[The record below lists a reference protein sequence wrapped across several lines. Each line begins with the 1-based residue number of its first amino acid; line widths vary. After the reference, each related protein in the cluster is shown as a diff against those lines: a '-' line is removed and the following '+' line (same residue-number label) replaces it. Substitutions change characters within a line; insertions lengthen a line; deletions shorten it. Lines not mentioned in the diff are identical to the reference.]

1 MSDARGKGPGA
12 EAVVLNRGADPL
24 VGRVIN
30 DRFRVL
36 ALIAR
41 GGMGRV
47 YRAEQQPLGRLV
59 ALKVLAHSEDDNDPD
74 FQQRFFLEAATCAK
88 LRHGNT
94 VTVFDYGRTDDDVYF
109 IAMELLEGRTLR
121 QAMTQDGPFSPGR
134 ATHVALQIGRS
145 LREAHG
151 MGVTHRDLKP
161 GNVFLIR
168 QDEESDFVKVL
179 DFGLVKT
186 KDRDVE
192 LTQTGQFMGS
202 PKYIAPEQIRGRE
215 VDGRADVYSLGVLL
229 YEMLTGKP
237 PFKRDTTVDTLMAHI
252 QDPVPPMAETNPE
265 VVVPQALE
273 AVVLRCLR
281 KPRDDRFPSMDALMT
296 ALKAAASMT
305 EMSLPPGGISSTG
318 MPIIDG
324 PPGPPPGPLEATRIL
339 SPEQSSSQLP
349 DPLNPSSISE
359 TPGFASMG
367 QSSGRGRLVGGVVG
381 GAVVIAGLLGLWAWS
396 PGGTAQGAH
405 RGGHTATHAA
415 MVPGAAGAHG
425 AAPATGTAP
434 PAAAPP
440 GPPGTGTPAAPT
452 PPTAGTGRAPA
463 AAAPTP
469 PPAGPEPVL
478 LHLESDPAGARVSAG
493 GHALCPH
500 TPCEVT
506 WHPHSAGETLRL
518 RFHRRGYRETS
529 VDQPLTGKR
538 ITVDAHLPALRR
550 GRRVRHPHP
559 APPDHAPVKKK
570 KKKKTPGLDQY
581 KANPY

>member
-151 MGVTHRDLKP
+151 MGITHRDLKP

-168 QDEESDFVKVL
+168 QDEEADFVKVL

-281 KPRDDRFPSMDALMT
+281 KPRDDRFPSMEALMT

-339 SPEQSSSQLP
+339 SPEQSSSQLS

-367 QSSGRGRLVGGVVG
+367 QSSGQGRLVGGLVG
-381 GAVVIAGLLGLWAWS
+381 GAVVIAGILGLWALVS
-396 PGGTAQGAH
+396 RGHGQGRPPRRAH
-405 RGGHTATHAA
+405 RDPRGDGPRSRRERTT
-415 MVPGAAGAHG
+415 PRPRP
-425 AAPATGTAP
+425 APPLRRRRPRAP
-434 PAAAPP
+434 PAP
-440 GPPGTGTPAAPT
+440 GPRPRPRRR
-452 PPTAGTGRAPA
+452 PPAPA
-463 AAAPTP
+463 VP
-469 PPAGPEPVL
+469 PPPRPRRPLPAGPEAVV
-478 LHLESDPAGARVSAG
+478 LHLESDPAGAQGQRRRPG
-493 GHALCPH
+493 PLPPH
-500 TPCEVT
+500 P
-506 WHPHSAGETLRL
+506 LRGDL
-518 RFHRRGYRETS
+518 A
-529 VDQPLTGKR
+529 P
-538 ITVDAHLPALRR
+538 PLRR
-550 GRRVRHPHP
+550 
-559 APPDHAPVKKK
+559 
-570 KKKKTPGLDQY
+570 
-581 KANPY
+581 